1 MAPGNSRDDTSPLNR
16 STPGMS
22 SSTPTPLS
30 DTPMSPLSYQLS
42 RSPSTEAPALNPS
55 TRLSPPENPI
65 HFPVP
70 SSVFP
75 NPSFVISR
83 VKPWKSRLYCS
94 RRSIQPPSKRTFP
107 SESIESSLTW
117 NAGQSRP
124 PKSGVT
130 WPLNVAVKVPPV
142 NAKPRLSRSRRR
154 MFGFVSVTRT
164 SSVRNAAVN
173 DPSRLSPISTSTSSS
188 KYGRVMVPTIS
199 EDSRLFWTKVS
210 PRRLRPKVTPK
221 ISPANAGV
229 QSAAI
234 SPENPPSPMNA
245 LLNLMSLGTADPR
258 PSGSSTVAS
267 PTNNPCQSVS
277 SPSAAAVSGSS

>member
-1 MAPGNSRDDTSPLNR
+1 
-16 STPGMS
+16 MS

-154 MFGFVSVTRT
+154 MFGFVSVTRP

-199 EDSRLFWTKVS
+199 EDSRLFWTKVLVVADADFLD
-210 PRRLRPKVTPK
+210 PQVVGDVLV
-221 ISPANAGV
+221 AALAG
-229 QSAAI
+229 QGGGGLGRAGAQ
-234 SPENPPSPMNA
+234 
-245 LLNLMSLGTADPR
+245 LLADDVVV
-258 PSGSSTVAS
+258 VAG
-267 PTNNPCQSVS
+267 
-277 SPSAAAVSGSS
+277 A